1 MQVTRGSSPAV
12 PRPVALTIGNFDGIH
27 RGHQAV
33 LVRLMAEARARDLPS
48 AVLTFEP
55 HPREFFDPE
64 RAPTRLTSLR
74 EKLALLEALGVDL
87 VHVQHFDQTFATL
100 TAAQFIDP
108 VLVRQ
113 LRAKLVLIGDDFC
126 FGARRAGDFA
136 MLEAASHEKGFELIA
151 MPTIGDAGE
160 RISSSAVREALRA
173 GDLARARSLLGR
185 HYSMTG
191 RVIRGRQLGR
201 ELGWPTA
208 NVQLR
213 HNRPPLTG
221 IFAVRVHGAD
231 SRPRDAVASL
241 GYRPTV
247 EDEGRAL
254 LEVYLFD
261 FAGDLYGRLLTV
273 ELLHKLR
280 DEAKFESLDA
290 LRAQIAQDCDDARA
304 LLQGESAR
312 ALLPSLDREPL
323 GASLA
328 RAR

>member
-1 MQVTRGSSPAV
+1 MKVTRGSTPAV

-33 LVRLMAEARARDLPS
+33 LARLMAEARARGLPS

-55 HPREFFDPE
+55 HPREFFDPQH
-64 RAPTRLTSLR
+64 APTRLTSLR
-74 EKLALLEALGVDL
+74 EKLALLEAIGVDI
-87 VHVQHFDQTFATL
+87 VHVQHFDRAFASL
-100 TAAQFIDP
+100 TAEEFIDP
-108 VLVRQ
+108 VLVRN

-126 FGARRAGDFA
+126 FGAKRAGNFA
-136 MLEAASHEKGFELIA
+136 LLEQASREKGYELVA
-151 MPTIGDAGE
+151 MPTIGDAGQ
-160 RISSSAVREALRA
+160 RISSSAVRDALRA
-173 GDLARARSLLGR
+173 GNLARARELLGR

-231 SRPRDAVASL
+231 SGPRDAVASL

-261 FAGDLYGRLLTV
+261 FAGDLYGKLLTV

-280 DEAKFESLDA
+280 DEEKFDSLDA
-290 LRAQIAQDCDDARA
+290 LKTQIARDCDDARR
-304 LLQGESAR
+304 LLRGEAVR
-312 ALLPSLDREPL
+312 PLPSLDREPL

>member
-1 MQVTRGSSPAV
+1 MQVTRGSTPAV

-33 LVRLMAEARARDLPS
+33 LARLQAEARARGLPS

-74 EKLALLEALGVDL
+74 EKLALLEAIGVDI
-87 VHVQHFDQTFATL
+87 VHVQHFDRAFASL
-100 TAAQFIDP
+100 TADEFIDP
-108 VLVRQ
+108 VLVRN

-126 FGARRAGDFA
+126 FGAKRAGNFA
-136 MLEAASHEKGFELIA
+136 LLEKASHEKGFDLVA
-151 MPTIGDAGE
+151 MPTVGDRGQ

-173 GDLARARSLLGR
+173 GDLVRARELLGR

-247 EDEGRAL
+247 EDAGRAL

-261 FAGDLYGRLLTV
+261 FAGDLYGKLLTV

-280 DEAKFESLDA
+280 DEEKFDSLDA
-290 LRAQIAQDCDDARA
+290 LKAQIARDCDDARR
-304 LLQGESAR
+304 LLQSEQVR
-312 ALLPSLDREPL
+312 PLPSLDREPL

>member
-1 MQVTRGSSPAV
+1 
-12 PRPVALTIGNFDGIH
+12 
-27 RGHQAV
+27 V
-33 LVRLMAEARARDLPS
+33 LARLMAEARARGLPS

-55 HPREFFDPE
+55 HPREFFDPQ

-74 EKLALLEALGVDL
+74 EKLALLDAIGVDI
-87 VHVQHFDQTFATL
+87 VHVQHFDRAFASL
-100 TAAQFIDP
+100 TAAEFIDP
-108 VLVRQ
+108 VLVRN
-113 LRAKLVLIGDDFC
+113 LRAELVLIGDDFC
-126 FGARRAGDFA
+126 FGAKRAGNFA
-136 MLEAASHEKGFELIA
+136 LLEQASREKGFELIA
-151 MPTIGDAGE
+151 MPTIGDAGQ
-160 RISSSAVREALRA
+160 RISSSAVRDALRA
-173 GDLARARSLLGR
+173 GSLARARELLGR

-247 EDEGRAL
+247 EDEGRPL

-261 FAGDLYGRLLTV
+261 FAGDLYGKLLTV

-280 DEAKFESLDA
+280 DEEKFDSLDA
-290 LRAQIAQDCDDARA
+290 LKAQIARDCDEARR
-304 LLQGESAR
+304 LLRGEAVR
-312 ALLPSLDREPL
+312 LPPSLDREPL
-323 GASLA
+323 GSSLA